1 MLPKISHG
9 AANFGDIYN
18 SYDYNNDNTLSQSEM
33 VTMMVDAGMK
43 YATDAEAKFVHD
55 YISNFKKFITPTT
68 FNNWGESFRGLP

>member
-1 MLPKISHG
+1 
-9 AANFGDIYN
+9 
-18 SYDYNNDNTLSQSEM
+18 
-33 VTMMVDAGMK
+33 MVDAGMK